1 MYNAIAMWGLP
12 KSATKDS
19 HPRERHNGK
28 TITLGA
34 NYQLGWKTYKAHMRR
49 MRTSIS
55 EQQAQDDIRNYRDA
69 NPLLVRL
76 WSQLKNA
83 FYNCFY
89 EAPGRY
95 FKAGAITLFKDG
107 TTIWLTLPSG
117 RSIPHYS
124 CFIGPDGNM
133 GFFRAKFGAMLP
145 QKVFG
150 GSLLE
155 ISCQSMTRDII
166 TACEYDIE
174 KELPDIVLLLDVY
187 DSIIAIAPVE
197 IAKQREEQMR
207 AIMRRPR
214 SWTGNLPLNAEG
226 YSGPRMKK

>member
-1 MYNAIAMWGLP
+1 
-12 KSATKDS
+12 
-19 HPRERHNGK
+19 
-28 TITLGA
+28 
-34 NYQLGWKTYKAHMRR
+34 MRR